1 MVASIF
7 VGLSKDEVSPS
18 KKKPNNSGAP
28 GALKE
33 GYISTGIGTSRDF
46 MHDKME
52 NVQIRILI
60 RDWFVPSY
68 FEGNNQSP
76 PKS

>member
-18 KKKPNNSGAP
+18 KKTPNNSGTP

-33 GYISTGIGTSRDF
+33 GCISTGIGASRDF

-60 RDWFVPSY
+60 RDWFVPSS
-68 FEGNNQSP
+68 FEGNNQSL
-76 PKS
+76 PK